1 MICNFLEEIARV
13 QVLSFCAEM
22 NILFLLLLNLC
33 FGLFLLVDRELDLC
47 EAVSKRH

>member
-1 MICNFLEEIARV
+1 MICNFREEIAHV
-13 QVLSFCAEM
+13 QVLSCAEM

-47 EAVSKRH
+47 EGVKYL